1 MRNFAFAALA
11 AVAAAEAVDTPMTAV
26 NFPQATAGD
35 GLTADASLNEI
46 VQTHADGQKS
56 AVMWAQFST
65 TCMDC
70 YIQND
75 GLVQNWMQMEGS
87 EAGKFDGFTCT
98 A

>member
-1 MRNFAFAALA
+1 MRNFAFSALA
-11 AVAAAEAVDTPMTAV
+11 AVAAATDTPMTAV
-26 NFPQATAGD
+26 NFPQATAGE

-46 VQTHADGQKS
+46 VQTKEDGSKS

>member
-1 MRNFAFAALA
+1 MRNFAFSALA
-11 AVAAAEAVDTPMTAV
+11 AVAAAQSTDTPMTAV
-26 NFPQATAGD
+26 NFPQATAGE

-46 VQTHADGQKS
+46 VQTKEDESKS